1 MEALFLFW
9 QLVQAG
15 FGVDCWMYTNEG
27 EYLNCSVADDSYL
40 LLFLDRV
47 FTSTGCKQTMLDYF
61 STHQQPLVLSAPLGF
76 TWLADIQI
84 TEQGTRIHHV
94 LGPVLASEVS
104 EENALQ
110 RFAAFQPE
118 LAEVQGH
125 WFILLLKNLPVLP
138 QMLIQRLAL
147 MLHNFTTNE
156 KVTIEEITYQSGF
169 MPSALQT
176 NSPEN
181 IMEWGGS
188 SHLMELVR
196 NGNVH
201 AAHDFTLAGTGNTL
215 QHLQFMAVAT
225 LAFSAHASIEGGLPA
240 DIVNELAGLY
250 TQSISECHSFQEVQM
265 TTRTILEDFTNRVY
279 RCHRKPP
286 LSKEIQSCCEYIQ
299 FHIDSHLT
307 VENLADRLGYA
318 KYYLTQKFK
327 KETGQNIR
335 DYIRAQKIERAKF
348 LLQNSPMSI
357 QEISSLLCFSS
368 CSYFA
373 TVFRELVGISP
384 QEYRKANGVCM

>member
-1 MEALFLFW
+1 MDALCLFW
-9 QLVQAG
+9 QLVQAS
-15 FGVDCWMYTNEG
+15 FGVDCWLYSDKG
-27 EYLNCSVADDSYL
+27 EFQNCSIQDDAYRL
-40 LLFLDRV
+40 IFLDRV
-47 FTSTGCKQTMLDYF
+47 FASTGCKQTMLNF
-61 STHQQPLVLSAPLGF
+61 FETHQKPIVLSAPLGII
-76 TWLADIQI
+76 WLADIQI
-84 TEQGTRIHHV
+84 TDEKQIYHV
-94 LGPVLASEVS
+94 LGPVLSGMVS

-118 LAEVQGH
+118 LAETEGPR
-125 WFILLLKNLPVLP
+125 FFSLLKTLPILP

-147 MLHNFTTNE
+147 MLHNFTANE
-156 KVTIEEITYQSGF
+156 KVTIEEIAYQSGF

-176 NSPEN
+176 SSPGN
-181 IMEWGGS
+181 TVEWGGS

-196 NGNVH
+196 NGDIN
-201 AAHDFTLAGTGNTL
+201 AAHRFTLPGIGNTL
-215 QHLQFMAVAT
+215 QHLQFMAIAT
-225 LAFSAHASIEGGLPA
+225 LAFTAHASIEGGLPS
-240 DIVNELAGLY
+240 DIARELTTLY
-250 TQSISECHSFQEVQM
+250 TQSISESHSSQEVQV
-265 TTRTILEDFTNRVY
+265 TARTILEDFTTRVY
-279 RCHRKPP
+279 RCHNKTL
-286 LSKEIQSCCEYIQ
+286 LSKEIQSCCEYIE

-307 VENLADRLGYA
+307 VEGLANRLGYA

-335 DYIRAQKIERAKF
+335 DYIRVQKIERAKF

-384 QEYRKANGVCM
+384 QEYRKARGVCL